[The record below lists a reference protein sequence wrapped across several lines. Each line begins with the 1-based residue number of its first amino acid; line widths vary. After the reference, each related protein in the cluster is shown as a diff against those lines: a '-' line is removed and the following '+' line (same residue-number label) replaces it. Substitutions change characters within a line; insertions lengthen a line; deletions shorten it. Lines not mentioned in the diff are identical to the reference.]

1 MKHFFLLATMLCLI
15 SCGGPSK
22 VGQLARKKAYERMNL
37 VNADLAS
44 QQARQQ
50 FEVGQL
56 DAAIATIDVAIN
68 RYPDK
73 SEYHLLRG
81 RILLEQHKLNDARS
95 AFETSSSLNPGSA
108 ESHYLLGVLHQ
119 RCSDDEAALH
129 SYAIASEK
137 NPSHAQFFLAWIET
151 LVALDRDRE
160 AIDLLLGNHQFQHQ
174 ASIPAL
180 LGQIYLRTGN
190 PKSAAQYLADSRSLG
205 NDDPILFADLAM
217 AEFRAS
223 MYAEC
228 LMTLRELELTSPN
241 GLTLLQRRTR
251 GKSLAATGRLIQ
263 GRDICLLV
271 TRQTPQDADA
281 WIDLGYIAW
290 KMGDYRRLEACGNE
304 ISTLSPSSLEGP
316 LFVGKAAQKA
326 QNADLATS
334 LFAKAAAL
342 AENEELEGWIVATS
356 NKTKMKS
363 APVLQE
369 APNMPSKSAEVLIEE
384 PILGRVEGSEPLV
397 NVPENTPQ
405 KP

>member
-1 MKHFFLLATMLCLI
+1 M
-15 SCGGPSK
+15 
-22 VGQLARKKAYERMNL
+22 
-37 VNADLAS
+37 
-44 QQARQQ
+44 
-50 FEVGQL
+50 
-56 DAAIATIDVAIN
+56 
-68 RYPDK
+68 
-73 SEYHLLRG
+73 
-81 RILLEQHKLNDARS
+81 
-95 AFETSSSLNPGSA
+95 
-108 ESHYLLGVLHQ
+108 
-119 RCSDDEAALH
+119 
-129 SYAIASEK
+129 
-137 NPSHAQFFLAWIET
+137 
-151 LVALDRDRE
+151 ALDRYKE
-160 AIDLLLGNHQFQHQ
+160 AIDLLQANHQFQHQ

-228 LMTLRELELTSPN
+228 LMTLRELELTSPV

-263 GRDICLLV
+263 GRDICLSV

-290 KMGDYRRLEACGNE
+290 KMGDYRRLETCGNE
-304 ISTLSPSSLEGP
+304 ISTLSPFSLEGP
-316 LFVGKAAQKA
+316 LFVGKAAQEA
-326 QNADLATS
+326 QNADLATN

-342 AENEELEGWIVATS
+342 AENEELKGWIVATS
-356 NKTKMKS
+356 SKTKMKS

-369 APNMPSKSAEVLIEE
+369 APNMASKSAEVLIEE
-384 PILGRVEGSEPLV
+384 PILGLIEGNETLV
-397 NVPENTPQ
+397 TVPENTPQ